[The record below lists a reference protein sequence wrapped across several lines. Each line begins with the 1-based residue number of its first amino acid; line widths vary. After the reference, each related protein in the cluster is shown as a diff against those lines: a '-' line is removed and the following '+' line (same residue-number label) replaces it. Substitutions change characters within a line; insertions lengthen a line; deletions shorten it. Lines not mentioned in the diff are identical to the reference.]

1 MILLGNK
8 KLILG
13 DIRNACYTGEGGAKA
28 EESEW
33 NRSSKMVEWD
43 VTSSHDLVKLQES
56 FRMHEIVGS
65 N

>member
-13 DIRNACYTGEGGAKA
+13 DIRNACYSGWSGWSALGGAKA

-43 VTSSHDLVKLQES
+43 VTSSHDLVKL
-56 FRMHEIVGS
+56 
-65 N
+65 